1 MGIKGW
7 MERKEQEKYRKV
19 RMEMRQNIRSLN
31 QLNNSIEKKK
41 TEMIALAKKAKE
53 QGLDSQYKLAF
64 NALKMMMSQQL
75 RVRKMSLQIQILES
89 VREMIFANAKFV
101 KLFGKVGREATK
113 LVSKMN
119 MSKNQ
124 MDFQAGFDAMND
136 CMGELEAFM
145 EENDMMVDGMDMSSE
160 ASVDIDNELMKL
172 INGTGEVSTGP
183 AKAAEAPAS
192 ADNNIESE
200 IEKRWAAL
208 RGE

>member
-1 MGIKGW
+1 MGINGW
-7 MERKEQEKYRKV
+7 MERREQEKHRKV
-19 RMEMRQNIRSLN
+19 RMEMRQNIRSLK

-75 RVRKMSLQIQILES
+75 RVRKMSLQIEILES
-89 VREMIFANAKFV
+89 LREMNFANAKFV
-101 KLFGKVGREATK
+101 KLFGNVGREATK

-136 CMGELEAFM
+136 CMGELEGFM
-145 EENDMMVDGMDMSSE
+145 EENDMMVDSMDMGSE

-172 INGTGEVSTGP
+172 INGTGEVSSSPKT
-183 AKAAEAPAS
+183 AEAPQGAS
-192 ADNNIESE
+192 SNIEDE
-200 IEKRWAAL
+200 IEKRYAAL